1 MALTL
6 TEVRK
11 ANPAHLTIIKKCQTL
26 GNESDRPFLTN
37 CSNSVWATYPVAPPE
52 YHMFP
57 GEQLELL
64 AILSAK
70 EAYSAHPCL
79 KVRNSK
85 NFEFMIFSTDI
96 GRFLSL

>member
-1 MALTL
+1 MALNL
-6 TEVRK
+6 TAVRK
-11 ANPAHLTIIKKCQTL
+11 ANPTHLTIIKKCQTL
-26 GNESDRPFLTN
+26 SNESTRPFLTN
-37 CSNSVWATYPVAPPE
+37 CTTRPLATYPVAPPE

-70 EAYSAHPCL
+70 DAYCAFPCL

-85 NFEFMIFSTDI
+85 NYEFMIFSTDI